1 MTSEKNRITA
11 LSTFAEHL
19 LFYSHA
25 SKDYEREILNYGLKE
40 AYGKDIIFSHIEIHI
55 LSAVRE
61 NPGISAQE
69 LAAKYFR
76 SKGAISQII
85 KRLEKEGLLTKEKN
99 MSNERVNNLFVTPM
113 GQVACKNHALQEE
126 HIFQRPEFL
135 SLSLEDVQ
143 KADEILMIYFKSLTK
158 RTEEYEKKKKKKE
171 P

>member
-1 MTSEKNRITA
+1 MAAEHNRITTLA
-11 LSTFAEHL
+11 LFAEHL

-25 SKDYEREILNYGLKE
+25 SKEYEREILNYGLKE

-55 LSAVRE
+55 LSAIWE

-76 SKGAISQII
+76 SKGAISQVV

-99 MSNERVNNLFVTPM
+99 AANERVNHLFVTPM

-126 HIFQRPEFL
+126 KIFQRPEFS
-135 SLSLEDVQ
+135 SLSLEEVQ

-158 RTEEYEKKKKKKE
+158 RTEEHGESGK